1 MCIAYR
7 QTQRHVNAAHTHR
20 HTQAHL
26 HKHTHTYSQLSV
38 SIASTSIADRGDFH
52 SHSSAAKRGVCAV
65 ARPHFG
71 TKCHI
76 NVHVYRRMDGW
87 LAACACAAS
96 RLPLKLRFAVC
107 PDCDGDWGECATRQR
122 QRERKKEPFQ
132 LAFSTSF
139 AYSISW
145 HDVASHTLAHT
156 RTPHSHSHSPLVSR
170 ASHSI
175 VQTFLSQTTLR

>member
-1 MCIAYR
+1 MCVAYR
-7 QTQRHVNAAHTHR
+7 QTQRHVNAAHTHK

-38 SIASTSIADRGDFH
+38 SIASTSIADRGDFY

-107 PDCDGDWGECATRQR
+107 PDWGECATRQ
-122 QRERKKEPFQ
+122 QQKERKKELFQ